1 MNSIEIKIILDNLHN
16 SMIEASKNNGVAEY
30 SLNTGQTVTRVVYS
44 TEQLLKQIQ
53 YWERRYNEAIQ
64 EEKGLN
70 VIIIRDENSY

>member
-1 MNSIEIKIILDNLHN
+1 MNSIEIKIILDNLRN

-53 YWERRYNEAIQ
+53 YWERKYNEALQ
-64 EEKGLN
+64 YENRTN
-70 VIIIRDENSY
+70 VLIIRDENV

>member
-1 MNSIEIKIILDNLHN
+1 MNSIEIKIILDNLRN

-53 YWERRYNEAIQ
+53 YWERKYNEALQ
-64 EEKGLN
+64 YENGTN
-70 VIIIRDENSY
+70 VLIIRDENV

>member
-1 MNSIEIKIILDNLHN
+1 MNSTEIKIILDNLRN

-53 YWERRYNEAIQ
+53 YWERRYNEVIQ
-64 EEKGLN
+64 EENGTN
-70 VIIIRDENSY
+70 VLIIRDENV

>member
-1 MNSIEIKIILDNLHN
+1 
-16 SMIEASKNNGVAEY
+16 MIEASKNNGVAEY

-70 VIIIRDENSY
+70 VIIIRDENV